1 MMVSFLCISGFK
13 LIVFLDI
20 WRAILGIWSLK
31 FQGRPSQGTF
41 EDDFPFT
48 KGPQE
53 SKSFSE
59 PRTVST
65 IEGLNWSK
73 GSNCHLSRWIF
84 LAEIFAPKSWNLRN

>member
-1 MMVSFLCISGFK
+1 MMMVSFLRISGFK
-13 LIVFLDI
+13 L

-48 KGPQE
+48 KVGYVSPQE
-53 SKSFSE
+53 GKSFSQ

-73 GSNCHLSRWIF
+73 G
-84 LAEIFAPKSWNLRN
+84 PTVT